1 MRYLIIAAA
10 AATLAACA
18 GSGGSQVTEGAA
30 NPFPVERGS
39 ALPPPQATSTS
50 QLAPPEGPGP
60 GGIDFGQWRSAD
72 PATYAPALQTQV
84 RTRYAD
90 RDIAYIRADLE
101 RNGFA
106 CEQSGRLE
114 CRIEIMERQCA
125 IDWYVVVERAG
136 GQAIAGHDRMC
147 LGAR

>member
-1 MRYLIIAAA
+1 MRILVLAAVA
-10 AATLAACA
+10 ALAACA
-18 GSGGSQVTEGAA
+18 SAGVPQIGGGGE

-39 ALPPPQATSTS
+39 ALPPPQADVGS
-50 QLAPPEGPGP
+50 QSAPPQGTGA
-60 GGIDFGQWRSAD
+60 GGLDFGQWRGAD
-72 PATYAPALQTQV
+72 PATYAPAFQERV
-84 RTRYAD
+84 RTRYANQE
-90 RDIAYIRADLE
+90 ISYIRGDLE

-114 CRIEIMERQCA
+114 CRIEIMESQCA

-136 GQAIAGHDRMC
+136 AQPIAGHDVMC

>member
-1 MRYLIIAAA
+1 MRFLIIATGAA
-10 AATLAACA
+10 LAACA
-18 GSGGSQVTEGAA
+18 STGAENPGEGAA

-39 ALPPPQATSTS
+39 AIAPPAPNGGGGAAPPQG
-50 QLAPPEGPGP
+50 EGPG
-60 GGIDFGQWRSAD
+60 GLDFGQWRGAD
-72 PATYAPALQTQV
+72 PATYAPAFQERV
-84 RTRYAD
+84 RARYANQE
-90 RDIAYIRADLE
+90 ISYIRADLE

-106 CEQSGRLE
+106 CEQSGRLD

-136 GQAIAGHDRMC
+136 AQPIAGHDVMC

>member
-1 MRYLIIAAA
+1 MRIVLFAALVG
-10 AATLAACA
+10 LAACA
-18 GSGGSQVTEGAA
+18 SAGGINVGGGEE

-39 ALPPPQATSTS
+39 AIPPPALGAPSRA
-50 QLAPPEGPGP
+50 APPEGAGAA
-60 GGIDFGQWRSAD
+60 GLDFGQWRGAD
-72 PATYAPALQTQV
+72 PAVYAPAFQDRV
-84 RTRYAD
+84 RARYANQE
-90 RDIAYIRADLE
+90 IAYIRADLE

-106 CEQSGRLE
+106 CQQSGRLE

-136 GQAIAGHDRMC
+136 AQPIAGHDVMC

>member
-1 MRYLIIAAA
+1 MRIIVLAAVA
-10 AATLAACA
+10 GLAACA
-18 GSGGSQVTEGAA
+18 SAGAPRIGGDN

-39 ALPPPQATSTS
+39 ALAPPQASDGS
-50 QLAPPEGPGP
+50 QATPPEGAGP
-60 GGIDFGQWRSAD
+60 GGLDFGQWRSAD
-72 PATYAPALQTQV
+72 PATYAPAFQEQV
-84 RTRYAD
+84 RSRYANQE
-90 RDIAYIRADLE
+90 ISYTRADLE

-136 GQAIAGHDRMC
+136 AQPIAGHDVMC

>member
-1 MRYLIIAAA
+1 MRVLVFAILVG
-10 AATLAACA
+10 LAACA
-18 GSGGSQVTEGAA
+18 SGGAPIVGQDAA

-39 ALPPPQATSTS
+39 ALPPPELSRAGQT
-50 QLAPPEGPGP
+50 APPEGAGA
-60 GGIDFGQWRSAD
+60 GGLEFGQWRGAD
-72 PATYAPALQTQV
+72 PATYGPAFQERV
-84 RTRYAD
+84 RARYANQEVS
-90 RDIAYIRADLE
+90 YIRADLE

-125 IDWYVVVERAG
+125 VDWYVVVERAG
-136 GQAIAGHDRMC
+136 AQAIAGHDVMC